1 MKLKQMMVSGMKSM
15 LQRTGMNR
23 YFIVVPYI
31 VGMGLFLLL
40 TGCEQSQPPEF
51 RLNMVQMVSLETA
64 PAYQQEIADV
74 LGALFGTPDEPFA
87 MPETGLD
94 QSQLKLAA
102 GPAWSGEEG
111 SVYGLYRK
119 HCVHCHG
126 VTGDGRGPTARFLNP
141 YPRDYR
147 AGTYKFKSTYNATK
161 PTDKDLYAVLYHGV
175 PGTAMPSFALLPSSE
190 IETLVEYVKYLSM
203 RGQMETEL
211 INYVAEEL
219 GEEDGERIPFDPVS
233 DQEQRGV
240 IQEILAEIASDWGAS
255 AENVIQAEEAQLP
268 QENRTAEEIAASVEL
283 GRALFYGNK
292 ANCLKCHGPTALG
305 DGQRD
310 DQDIWN
316 KSNKKF
322 QDDTALLLERVN
334 ENQGTSDLDAAGRE
348 RLATDVKVLAV
359 RETVAAR
366 LYPVRNAIPRNLRKG
381 IYRGGRRPLDIYR
394 RVHAGIPG
402 TPMPG
407 SGPASLGAKGTLT
420 DVEIWNVVDYV
431 LSLPYEGPSQPQ
443 RALPV
448 NAQNIAN

>member
-1 MKLKQMMVSGMKSM
+1 MKSM
-15 LQRTGMNR
+15 LRGTGVNR
-23 YFIVVPYI
+23 YFIVVP
-31 VGMGLFLLL
+31 GLFLLF

-51 RLNMVQMVSLETA
+51 RSNMVQIVSLETA

-94 QSQLKLAA
+94 QNQLKLAA

-111 SVYGLYRK
+111 AVHGLYRK

-126 VTGDGRGPTARFLNP
+126 ITGDGRGPTARFLNP

-147 AGTYKFKSTYNATK
+147 AGTYKFKSTYNASK
-161 PTDKDLYAVLYHGV
+161 PTDKDLHAVLYHGV

-190 IETLVEYVKYLSM
+190 IETLLEYVKYLSM

-219 GEEDGERIPFDPVS
+219 EGEDGERIPFDPAH
-233 DQEQRGV
+233 DQEQREV
-240 IQEILAEIASDWGAS
+240 IQEILAEIASDWTAA

-268 QENRTAEEIAASVEL
+268 QENRTAEEIAASVDL

-322 QDDTALLLERVN
+322 QDDTALLSERVN
-334 ENQGTSDLDAAGRE
+334 ETQGTSDLDEAGRE
-348 RLATDVKVLAV
+348 RLATEVKTLAL
-359 RETVAAR
+359 RETVATR
-366 LYPVRNAIPRNLRKG
+366 LYPVRNSIPRNLRKG

-420 DVEIWNVVDYV
+420 DAEIWNLVDYV

-448 NAQNIAN
+448 NAQHIAN